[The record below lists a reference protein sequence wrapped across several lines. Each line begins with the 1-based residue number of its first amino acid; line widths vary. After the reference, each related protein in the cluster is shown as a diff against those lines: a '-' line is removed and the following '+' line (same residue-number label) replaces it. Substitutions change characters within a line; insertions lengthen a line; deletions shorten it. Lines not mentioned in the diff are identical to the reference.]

1 LAGPATGLF
10 FAELGAKVT
19 KVENKKTGGD
29 VTRTWKLP
37 QENKNKKTS
46 AYYDCLNYSKKI
58 IFADLSL
65 QKDKNKILN
74 LLKTADVVI
83 VNFKK
88 GDDRK
93 IGFDYPTL
101 KKNNPKIIYA
111 AINGFGENDDR
122 LAYDLILQAESG
134 FMSMNGSKES
144 GPLKMP
150 VALIDIIAAHQL
162 KQGILLAMINK
173 MKFDV
178 GMKISVSL
186 FDAAIASLANQAANF
201 LNVGHVPGLQGS
213 LHPNIA
219 PYGEIFVT
227 KDKKL
232 ITFAIGND
240 KQFLN
245 LLKIINRDYLILD
258 KRFTSNVL
266 RVKNRKILFKVL
278 NQSIQTFTAAQLK
291 KMSIAAFVPYAQI
304 KNLKEVFSDLKSKKT
319 VFNHIHKN
327 KNGQYLKSYIFNNQ

>member
-1 LAGPATGLF
+1 
-10 FAELGAKVT
+10 
-19 KVENKKTGGD
+19 
-29 VTRTWKLP
+29 
-37 QENKNKKTS
+37 
-46 AYYDCLNYSKKI
+46 
-58 IFADLSL
+58 
-65 QKDKNKILN
+65 
-74 LLKTADVVI
+74 
-83 VNFKK
+83 
-88 GDDRK
+88 
-93 IGFDYPTL
+93 
-101 KKNNPKIIYA
+101 
-111 AINGFGENDDR
+111 
-122 LAYDLILQAESG
+122 
-134 FMSMNGSKES
+134 MSMNGSKES

-162 KQGILLAMINK
+162 KEGILLAMINK

-186 FDAAIASLANQAANF
+186 LMPPSPHLPIKPQIFKCWACS
-201 LNVGHVPGLQGS
+201 GLQGS

-266 RVKNRKILFKVL
+266 RVKNRKILL
-278 NQSIQTFTAAQLK
+278 N
-291 KMSIAAFVPYAQI
+291 Y
-304 KNLKEVFSDLKSKKT
+304 
-319 VFNHIHKN
+319 
-327 KNGQYLKSYIFNNQ
+327 